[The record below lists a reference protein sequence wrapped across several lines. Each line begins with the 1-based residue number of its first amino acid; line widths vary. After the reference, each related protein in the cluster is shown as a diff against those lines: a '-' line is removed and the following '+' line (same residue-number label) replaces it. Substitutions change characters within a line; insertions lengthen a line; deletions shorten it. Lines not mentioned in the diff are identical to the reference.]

1 MASFKQLLEI
11 FVEEEF
17 GPRTADGKEREALDI
32 LTNHLEGEQ
41 PEISKEDKLRSYLR
55 ASKELLDQIAQ
66 EKGVNW
72 KDISVISAIDDW
84 LE

>member
-32 LTNHLEGEQ
+32 LTAHLEGEQ
-41 PEISKEDKLRSYLR
+41 LKISKEDKLRSYLR

-66 EKGVNW
+66 EKGVNG
-72 KDISVISAIDDW
+72 KDVSVISAIDDW